1 MEVVDCEKTAF
12 DRARRFMRGE
22 AAGPRL
28 LYLRTAFGLPDIKH
42 ILLFYALVDY
52 HGVWYALSRIGLQLG
67 FYKLHTVLC
76 CTLVEG
82 ILQKSRQ
89 KECMQIT
96 QVREKTSILEQFWD
110 IQTELVKRSK
120 SSNLKSKSVSY
131 HGQKERPESRLRT
144 TMKKDH
150 KAGEYLFQYHIQPS
164 FMRGDVCKAH
174 NEETTPAN
182 SRAHFGDGTQYP
194 VKPSSSEQQ
203 DELFSLKAKR
213 R

>member
-1 MEVVDCEKTAF
+1 MVCF
-12 DRARRFMRGE
+12 IQDRIA
-22 AAGPRL
+22 
-28 LYLRTAFGLPDIKH
+28 
-42 ILLFYALVDY
+42 
-52 HGVWYALSRIGLQLG
+52 IGL
-67 FYKLHTVLC
+67 YKLHTVLC

-89 KECMQIT
+89 KECKQIT

-144 TMKKDH
+144 TMKTDH

-164 FMRGDVCKAH
+164 SMRGNVCKAH

-194 VKPSSSEQQ
+194 VEPSSSEQQ